1 MLQRLRG
8 LRASVLAARARRYT
22 SVWAASSAG
31 TQDAGS
37 FETDT
42 IYALSSAPGKAGVA
56 VIRISGDQ
64 ADACLQQLSKVHTL
78 PAPRTYALVHLAHC
92 RAAEA
97 GEFTERAFNNN
108 KVDLV
113 QVEGLAD
120 LLSAETEAQRSQAL
134 RQLSGDVG
142 EIYEAWR
149 SDLVRCLAYTE
160 AMIDFGDDEDD
171 VTDAAYELAVDR

>member
-1 MLQRLRG
+1 MVLIGVALRVANAIDRAE
-8 LRASVLAARARRYT
+8 LRKLYHPKSKEHLDDALVLRFPQPKR
-22 SVWAASSAG
+22 W
-31 TQDAGS
+31 QL
-37 FETDT
+37 
-42 IYALSSAPGKAGVA
+42 LSGSAPWQFIHV
-56 VIRISGDQ
+56 
-64 ADACLQQLSKVHTL
+64 
-78 PAPRTYALVHLAHC
+78 PHC